1 MAFQCKRYSSPVSPS
16 YIRDFRGAMQ
26 GRADRGIFLTTST
39 FSVEARREAGRE
51 RASRVELVDIDAL
64 IELLK
69 ELQIGVITQTIYVV
83 DQTFFVEYR
92 DTSKT

>member
-1 MAFQCKRYSSPVSPS
+1 
-16 YIRDFRGAMQ
+16 MQ

-51 RASRVELVDIDAL
+51 GASRVELVDIDAL